1 VNSEFLIW
9 RLTLKGSAGFMTDIT
24 FNGGIVGASIGNQQF
39 TMRNLVFN
47 NCVTAISQLWDWG
60 WVYQG
65 ISINNCQKGID
76 ISAGGSS
83 AQTVGSV
90 TLIDSSITNTPIGII
105 TAYTS
110 SSSPATAGSLI
121 IENVQ
126 LTNVPT
132 AIQLT
137 GGSTVLAGTTGSTTI
152 AAWGDGHEYIP
163 NGPNQFE
170 GPFVANSRP
179 ASLLSGS
186 NYYTQSKPQYGS
198 LPVSSFQSVRS
209 SGAAGNGVQDDTA
222 ALQQAINAA
231 TASGK
236 VVFFDAGTYK
246 VTSTLFVPAGAKLVG
261 EAYSVIMS
269 SGSYFNNM
277 ASPQPV
283 VRVGN
288 AGDSGQVQWSDM
300 IVATQGTQ
308 AGAILIEWNLA
319 TSGTPSGMWDV
330 HTRIGGFAGSNLQV
344 AECPTTPSSSAV
356 NTNCIG
362 AYMSMH
368 ITPSASGLYM
378 ENVWLWT
385 ADHDIDDPSNTQ
397 ITIYNGRGLYIEST
411 AGTFWL
417 YVSFSSLPCE
427 SVTD

>member
-1 VNSEFLIW
+1 
-9 RLTLKGSAGFMTDIT
+9 MTDLT
-24 FNGGIVGASIGNQQF
+24 FNGGIVGASVGNQQF

-47 NCVTAISQLWDWG
+47 NCVTAISQLWSWG

-76 ISAGGSS
+76 VSAGGSS
-83 AQTVGSV
+83 GQTVGSI
-90 TLIDSSITNTPIGII
+90 TLIDSTITNTPIGII
-105 TAYTS
+105 TAHTS
-110 SSSPATAGSLI
+110 SSSPATAGSLM

-126 LTNVPT
+126 LNNVPT

-137 GGSTVLAGTTGSTTI
+137 GGSTVLTGTTGSMTI
-152 AAWGDGHEYIP
+152 TGWGEGHEYIP

-170 GPFVANSRP
+170 GPFVPNSRP
-179 ASLLSGS
+179 SSLLSGS
-186 NYYTQSKPQYGS
+186 KYYVQSKPQYGS
-198 LPVSSFQSVRS
+198 LPVSSFQSVQS
-209 SGAAGNGVQDDTA
+209 SGAAGNGVQDDTY
-222 ALQQAINAA
+222 ALQQAINDA
-231 TASGK
+231 TASGN

-246 VTSTLFVPAGAKLVG
+246 VTSTLFIPAGARLVG
-261 EAYSVIMS
+261 EGYSVIMS

-330 HTRIGGFAGSNLQV
+330 HTRIGGFTGSDLQV
-344 AECPTTPSSSAV
+344 AQCPTTPSSSAV
-356 NTNCIG
+356 NTACIG

-411 AGTFWL
+411 AGNFWL
-417 YVSFSSLPCE
+417 
-427 SVTD
+427 

>member
-1 VNSEFLIW
+1 
-9 RLTLKGSAGFMTDIT
+9 MTDIT

-76 ISAGGSS
+76 ISAGGTS
-83 AQTVGSV
+83 AQNVGSV

-105 TAYTS
+105 TAHTS
-110 SSSPATAGSLI
+110 SSSPPTAGSLI

-126 LTNVPT
+126 LNNVPT

-152 AAWGDGHEYIP
+152 TGWGEGHEYIP
-163 NGPNQFE
+163 NGPNSFE
-170 GPFVANSRP
+170 GPFVPNSRP

-186 NYYTQSKPQYGS
+186 NYYVQSKPQYGS
-198 LPVSSFQSVRS
+198 LPVSSFLSVRS
-209 SGAAGNGVQDDTA
+209 SGAAGNGVQDDTN
-222 ALQQAINAA
+222 ALQQAINDA
-231 TASGK
+231 TASGM

-246 VTSTLFVPAGAKLVG
+246 VTSTLFIPAGAKLVG
-261 EAYSVIMS
+261 ESYSVIMS

-288 AGDSGQVQWSDM
+288 AGNSGQVQWSDM

-330 HTRIGGFAGSNLQV
+330 HTRIGGFTGSDLQV
-344 AECPTTPSSSAV
+344 AQCPTTPGSTAV
-356 NTNCIG
+356 NTACIG

-385 ADHDIDDPSNTQ
+385 ADHDIDSPSNTQ
-397 ITIYNGRGLYIEST
+397 ITIYSGRGLYIEST

-417 YVSFSSLPCE
+417 
-427 SVTD
+427 